1 MQDPA
6 ECCFSLSFI
15 DSVLY
20 ASRYSV
26 PGQLGQGPSNNCTD
40 QAFLKAPSLSRDLPC
55 TPEVLSDTERYS
67 GTQQSEP
74 VPFFSGQRQERLIG
88 ASEGHH
94 SSTNVDDLP
103 NMERKARYKLKDVF
117 VEDLEIETRGTN
129 DPFQE
134 MSVSPS
140 VLLSDTAD
148 TGKRDSENIQRGH
161 VNAVKEHF
169 NALAQLSQ
177 GTRSQKSNAES
188 IENAQCFNDVASS
201 ESKFSPQE
209 KLQAFFKMTL

>member
-1 MQDPA
+1 VQDIA
-6 ECCFSLSFI
+6 EYCFSLSFI

-26 PGQLGQGPSNNCTD
+26 PEQLGQGPNKCAD
-40 QAFLKAPSLSRDLPC
+40 QAFLKAPSLSGDLPGI
-55 TPEVLSDTERYS
+55 TEVLSDTERYS

-74 VPFFSGQRQERLIG
+74 VPFFNGPRQESLIG
-88 ASEGHH
+88 ASVGHH

-103 NMERKARYKLKDVF
+103 NMERKARYRLKDVF
-117 VEDLEIETRGTN
+117 VEDLEIETCGTN

-134 MSVSPS
+134 MSISPS
-140 VLLSDTAD
+140 VLLGDTAE
-148 TGKRDSENIQRGH
+148 TRNRDCENIQHGH
-161 VNAVKEHF
+161 VNAVKKHF
-169 NALAQLSQ
+169 DALTQLSQ
-177 GTRSQKSNAES
+177 GTRPQKRNAES

-201 ESKFSPQE
+201 ENKFSPQE

>member
-1 MQDPA
+1 MP
-6 ECCFSLSFI
+6 EK
-15 DSVLY
+15 
-20 ASRYSV
+20 
-26 PGQLGQGPSNNCTD
+26 LGQGPSNKCTD
-40 QAFLKAPSLSRDLPC
+40 QAFLKAPSMSGDLPC
-55 TPEVLSDTERYS
+55 TTEVLSNAERYS
-67 GTQQSEP
+67 GTQQAEP
-74 VPFFSGQRQERLIG
+74 VPFINGPRQERLIG
-88 ASEGHH
+88 ASAGHH

-134 MSVSPS
+134 ISISPS
-140 VLLSDTAD
+140 VLLSDTAEI
-148 TGKRDSENIQRGH
+148 GNRDCANIQHGH

-177 GTRSQKSNAES
+177 GTRPQKRNAES
-188 IENAQCFNDVASS
+188 IQNVQCFNDLASS
-201 ESKFSPQE
+201 ENKLSPKE

>member
-15 DSVLY
+15 YLVLY

-26 PGQLGQGPSNNCTD
+26 PEQLGQGPSNKCTD
-40 QAFLKAPSLSRDLPC
+40 QAFLKAPSISGDLPC
-55 TPEVLSDTERYS
+55 TTEVLSDTERYS
-67 GTQQSEP
+67 ETQQSEP
-74 VPFFSGQRQERLIG
+74 VPFFNGPRQERLIG
-88 ASEGHH
+88 ASVGHH

-103 NMERKARYKLKDVF
+103 NMERKARYRLKDVF

-129 DPFQE
+129 NPFQE
-134 MSVSPS
+134 ISISPS
-140 VLLSDTAD
+140 VLLGDTAK
-148 TGKRDSENIQRGH
+148 TGNRDCENIQHGH
-161 VNAVKEHF
+161 VNAIKEHF
-169 NALAQLSQ
+169 NALAQLTQ
-177 GTRSQKSNAES
+177 ETRPQKRNTES
-188 IENAQCFNDVASS
+188 VEDAQCFNDLASS

>member
-6 ECCFSLSFI
+6 KCCFSLSFI

-26 PGQLGQGPSNNCTD
+26 PEQLGQGPSNKCTD
-40 QAFLKAPSLSRDLPC
+40 QACLKAPSTSEDLPC
-55 TPEVLSDTERYS
+55 TTEVLSNAERYS

-74 VPFFSGQRQERLIG
+74 LPFFNRPRQERLIG
-88 ASEGHH
+88 ASVGHH

-103 NMERKARYKLKDVF
+103 NMERKAKYKLKDVF

-134 MSVSPS
+134 ISISPS
-140 VLLSDTAD
+140 VLLGDTAE
-148 TGKRDSENIQRGH
+148 TGNRDCEHIQHGH

-177 GTRSQKSNAES
+177 GTRPQKRKAES
-188 IENAQCFNDVASS
+188 VENAQRFNDVASS
-201 ESKFSPQE
+201 ENKFSPQE